1 MPENQ
6 HNKSNNNLSNIR
18 VIGIL
23 PWLELFGNERDNIEI
38 YLSLREQGA
47 TVLVGISK
55 NQIYSDVDIYLQ
67 KLGFETFGLPFGNQW
82 SWMWLKQYPL
92 SIFEKMNQLW
102 NCSRILLQQI
112 KTFKP
117 THIHISSFM
126 GYNYIAPALFFSNV
140 PLIYRVGEAAPTD
153 SIYSLQIWRLAM
165 KQSSTIVAVSEF
177 VKQQILAQ
185 DIPKSKVK
193 RIYNLAPSRLLT
205 NHRTTQSDHQSIN
218 RQGFVYV
225 GQISEQKGIRHLLKA
240 VGKFP
245 DYLLDIVGCS
255 VNDTEFRKEL
265 EKWVKYHHLQD
276 QVHFVGQVDDPTIF
290 YAKSLIHI
298 APSIVREGLGMV
310 VLEAKKVG
318 TPSIVFPSGGL
329 PEMVRHRIDGY
340 VCRDK
345 TPEALV
351 EAIEWMLSDRDR
363 LSKMGMAA
371 IDDYETRFGRSRFLE
386 EWSKVY
392 LE

>member
-1 MPENQ
+1 MQENQ
-6 HNKSNNNLSNIR
+6 QNKPNNNLSNIR

-23 PWLELFGNERDNIEI
+23 SGLELFGNERDNIEI

-55 NQIYSDVDIYLQ
+55 NQLYSDVDIYLQ

-82 SWMWLKQYPL
+82 SWMWLKQDPL

-102 NCSRILLQQI
+102 NCSCILLQQI

-117 THIHISSFM
+117 THIQIASLM
-126 GYNYIAPALFFSNV
+126 GYNYIVPALFLSNV
-140 PLIYRVGEAAPTD
+140 PLIHRVGEAAPTD

-193 RIYNLAPSRLLT
+193 RIYNLAPSRFSTNQLT
-205 NHRTTQSDHQSIN
+205 NQSDYQNIN

-225 GQISEQKGIRHLLKA
+225 GQMSEQKGLRQLLQA
-240 VGKFP
+240 VSKFP
-245 DYLLDIVGCS
+245 DYHLDIVGCS
-255 VNDTEFRKEL
+255 RYAAEFRSEL
-265 EKWVKYHHLQD
+265 EEWVKCHHLQD
-276 QVHFVGQVDDPTIF
+276 QVYFVGQVDDPTIF
-290 YAKSLIHI
+290 YTKSLIHI

-329 PEMVRHRIDGY
+329 PEMVRHGIDGY

-363 LSKMGMAA
+363 LSKMGEAA
-371 IDDYETRFGRSRFLE
+371 FSDYETRFGRSRFLE
-386 EWSKVY
+386 EWSKIY
-392 LE
+392 LT